1 MSYILNSYVS
11 LGIHCVNTCG
21 SRPSFILYG
30 PPLVEMESHKL
41 VNVHD
46 ISDGYASG
54 VIYILTSISD
64 GSVHILLFDD
74 DGGKNNGSVATADV
88 TLLSD
93 TASVINVGID
103 DEPAANV
110 GDGEDCCCDAE
121 DEEEKMVSI
130 SGKANDGSATALC
143 CSCNFSNSEETAV
156 LTSSSSSS
164 SCCCCWANVTIV
176 TALRSST
183 IKISTAARRGRR
195 DDIIGYC

>member
-1 MSYILNSYVS
+1 
-11 LGIHCVNTCG
+11 
-21 SRPSFILYG
+21 
-30 PPLVEMESHKL
+30 MESHKL